1 MFPKINPTNTQAW
14 LLLKRHY
21 DEEMQRMHMRKL
33 FESDANRFNKFSL
46 RFGDILF
53 DYSKN
58 IINNKTLQLLFQLAE
73 ECEVKAGIS
82 AMFSGETINETEN
95 RAVLHVALRNFSPR
109 SYFSEGKDVMPDVE
123 RVREQMKAFCEKVH
137 AEEWKGYTG
146 KPIKS
151 IVNIGIGGSD
161 LGPFM
166 VTEALKPYWKDG
178 ITPFFVSNIDGTHI
192 SEVLKK
198 VNLYDRRWSSFKS
211 FSLGM
216 KQRLAIGAA
225 LLGSPTVLVLDEP
238 TNGLDP
244 VGIAEIRKLIVELK
258 DKGHTIIM
266 ASHLLDEVE
275 KVCTHAAILKTGNL
289 IMTGD
294 VAEIM
299 MDEDIVEL
307 SAANIKGLLTIL
319 KNMGKEVVLDDK
331 ANTVQIIFPKGEAK
345 MEEINQHC
353 FNNGVVLTQLVLRK
367 KRLEARFFELT
378 NN

>member
-1 MFPKINPTNTQAW
+1 MSVVLSIKNLAKSYGPVRALNGVSFDVPQGSVFGILGPNGSGKTTLLGIVMDVLKANKGEFLWFGQPGGSPQQRKKIGSLLETPNFYSYLSGTDNLKITQAISGRGT
-14 LLLKRHY
+14 K
-21 DEEMQRMHMRKL
+21 K
-33 FESDANRFNKFSL
+33 
-46 RFGDILF
+46 DI
-53 DYSKN
+53 D
-58 IINNKTLQLLFQLAE
+58 
-73 ECEVKAGIS
+73 
-82 AMFSGETINETEN
+82 
-95 RAVLHVALRNFSPR
+95 
-109 SYFSEGKDVMPDVE
+109 
-123 RVREQMKAFCEKVH
+123 
-137 AEEWKGYTG
+137 
-146 KPIKS
+146 
-151 IVNIGIGGSD
+151 
-161 LGPFM
+161 
-166 VTEALKPYWKDG
+166 
-178 ITPFFVSNIDGTHI
+178 
-192 SEVLKK
+192 EVLKK

-225 LLGSPTVLVLDEP
+225 LLGNPKVLVLDEP

-244 VGIAEIRKLIVELK
+244 VGISDIRKLIVELK
-258 DKGHTIIM
+258 EQGHTIIM

-289 IMTGD
+289 ITTGD

-307 SAANIKGLLTIL
+307 SAADIHVLSAIL
-319 KNMGKEVVLDDK
+319 KNMGKEVVVNEK
-331 ANTVQIIFPKGEAK
+331 ANTVQIIFPKGMAK